1 MTCLLQ
7 QLRAK
12 GLIQS
17 EDQDVAAWQLRSN
30 MSCCSRALLPVVSRI
45 FPKAGSRKARSWP
58 SLQVGRGCFAPPP
71 SPSPASRALRL
82 PPASRGRTLCA
93 LDSSACLMQSLQR
106 LRMRWCSQMLPP
118 PQSLHWLLLRWC
130 SQMADP
136 PQSLHWLR
144 WRWCSQMADPPQS
157 LHRLRMRWCSQ
168 MADPPQ
174 SLHSLLLRWCSQ
186 MLPPPQSLH
195 RLRMRWCSQRADPPQ
210 SLHRLRMRWCSQQ
223 ADPPHSLHA
232 CHSRWCSKKAGPP
245 HSLHRLR
252 MRRCSQIDVR
262 LPYSLH
268 LAFCRW
274 CTRSFCRLLSPRPNP
289 TPGDDAALA
298 WARAARLP
306 CRGCRPTGARSHR
319 AVAHCRGTRYPVT

>member
-1 MTCLLQ
+1 MLSSIQITYVARLCFQ
-7 QLRAK
+7 AAACCKYVDCTTR
-12 GLIQS
+12 LIKH
-17 EDQDVAAWQLRSN
+17 
-30 MSCCSRALLPVVSRI
+30 VSYIDRI
-45 FPKAGSRKARSWP
+45 
-58 SLQVGRGCFAPPP
+58 SLQLVPVMAEKLVPMRV
-71 SPSPASRALRL
+71 
-82 PPASRGRTLCA
+82 
-93 LDSSACLMQSLQR
+93 SSVS
-106 LRMRWCSQMLPP
+106 
-118 PQSLHWLLLRWC
+118 
-130 SQMADP
+130 
-136 PQSLHWLR
+136 
-144 WRWCSQMADPPQS
+144 
-157 LHRLRMRWCSQ
+157 
-168 MADPPQ
+168 
-174 SLHSLLLRWCSQ
+174 
-186 MLPPPQSLH
+186 
-195 RLRMRWCSQRADPPQ
+195 Q

-298 WARAARLP
+298 WARATRLP